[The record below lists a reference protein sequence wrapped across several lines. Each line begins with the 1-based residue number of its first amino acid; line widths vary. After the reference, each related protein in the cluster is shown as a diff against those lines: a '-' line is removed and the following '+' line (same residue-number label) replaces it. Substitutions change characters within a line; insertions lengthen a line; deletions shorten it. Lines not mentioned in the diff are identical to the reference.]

1 MIQQIFR
8 QFFGHSFGKRCH
20 QNTFVFV
27 TSLQYFGQKIVY
39 LVLARTHN
47 NLWVQQ
53 SRWSN
58 QLFNHHAFGLSKF
71 VVGRCCRHI
80 YHLIDKAMKLF
91 KPKRTVVESSRQAE
105 TKLNKVLLSRP
116 ITPIHA
122 AKLRNA
128 NMTFV
133 DNHQIIFWEKIE
145 QAIRTLARLA
155 AIEIARVVLDAR
167 TVPQLFHH
175 LHVILHPFLN
185 TLGLNAVAKLVKEI
199 NLLNQIVLNTAY
211 GMLRLVFRGD
221 EKVGGIYLIIVKTI
235 NAMIS

>member
-47 NLWVQQ
+47 NLRVQQ
-53 SRWSN
+53 SCWPN

-80 YHLIDKAMKLF
+80 YHLIDKVMKLF
-91 KPKRTVVESSRQAE
+91 KPKRAVVESSGQAE
-105 TKLNKVLLSRP
+105 TKLNKVLFSRP

-122 AKLRNA
+122 AKLRNT
-128 NMTFV
+128 NVTFV
-133 DNHQIIFWEKIE
+133 DNHQIIFWEKVE
-145 QAIRTLARLA
+145 QTIRTLTRLA
-155 AIEIARVVLDAR
+155 AIEIAGVVLDAR
-167 TVPQLFHH
+167 TVAQLFHH

-185 TLGLNAVAKLVKEI
+185 TLSLNAVAKLVKKI
-199 NLLNQIVLNTAY
+199 NLLNQIVLNTAN

-235 NAMIS
+235 NAVIG